1 MASTQKT
8 SCTVDRQNS
17 LPLRPADVVMNLERL
32 GSLHPYRLSFMRIL
46 MRKIMNERWK
56 IERTMFDLD
65 EGGYGTAI
73 YSIDASHGRFCFV
86 VFAHQLDA
94 DKRSD
99 RVIADQW
106 DMTVTLCEGDVD
118 EDQLRM
124 LRQNVPLQEA
134 GRVDARSFV
143 LSRANKSSRNF
154 DYVVGELAA
163 GRQPAL
169 EKLARV
175 GYLYRTT
182 AVYGSGKF
190 GMADWLKV
198 HSIHA
203 DFARPFAAE
212 MFTCFM
218 IRQFSLEQAEFI
230 AHARSPDTA
239 VPMDD
244 ATKRYMGIGNATG
257 LGMAPYLINHP
268 QLISRWIEVR
278 ETVLARIVKSG
289 QVSEAKY
296 LSLQSLLRK
305 AARHF
310 SEISTDNDDQNQRN
324 KITIAELEEVTSW
337 IDNQQPSD
345 WSDLLN
351 KAMHSWSYET
361 QELISSLLS
370 ELYPELVD
378 EFEDS
383 LCVDESME
391 LVPEQRLSDI
401 QELIENH
408 YGWALKFDFDAPG
421 GRDVFWYRSMEK
433 SEPRLGHCGIDPG
446 EDKAMKMAVAYDV
459 RQCYGR
465 VRECIDTQSCVTAAD
480 FAVTHPDM
488 RSILRRIQTMSR
500 TFYGDI
506 HVNLIDKGVLPIHLL
521 RCKLSFFGVSKFDP
535 KSRLWVRNT
544 MFQGAPLASDI
555 GEEFEDDWYFPI
567 MPETGEEQIRST
579 CR

>member
-1 MASTQKT
+1 MT
-8 SCTVDRQNS
+8 SSQQTLRVVDRQKS

-46 MRKIMNERWK
+46 MRKIMNERWRIK
-56 IERTMFDLD
+56 RTTFDLD
-65 EGGYGTAI
+65 EGGFGTAI
-73 YSIDASHGRFCFV
+73 YSIDASHGRFSFV
-86 VFAHQLDA
+86 VFAHLLDP

-106 DMTVTLCEGDVD
+106 DMTVTLCDGDVD
-118 EDQLRM
+118 DEQLRM
-124 LRQNVPLQEA
+124 LQQNVPLQEA
-134 GRVDARSFV
+134 GRIDARSIV

-163 GRQPAL
+163 GRQPAV

-190 GMADWLKV
+190 GMADWRKV
-198 HSIHA
+198 RSIHA

-268 QLISRWIEVR
+268 QLISRWVEIR
-278 ETVLARIVKSG
+278 ESALARIVESG
-289 QVSEAKY
+289 QVTEAKC

-310 SEISTDNDDQNQRN
+310 SEIATDNEDQNRRN
-324 KITIAELEEVTSW
+324 ETTIAELEEVSRWIENQRPPSW
-337 IDNQQPSD
+337 SN
-345 WSDLLN
+345 LVN
-351 KAMHSWSYET
+351 EAMQSWSYET
-361 QELISSLLS
+361 QELINSLLS
-370 ELYPELVD
+370 ELYPELID

-383 LCVDESME
+383 LCVDESLE
-391 LVPEQRLSDI
+391 LVPGQRLSEV
-401 QELIENH
+401 QELIESH
-408 YGWALKFDFDAPG
+408 YGWALNVDFDAPG
-421 GRDVFWYRSMEK
+421 SRDVFWYRSMEK
-433 SEPRLGHCGIDPG
+433 SEPRLGHCGSDPG

-459 RQCYGR
+459 RQCYDR
-465 VRECIDTQSCVTAAD
+465 VRKCIASQSCESIAD
-480 FAVTHPDM
+480 FALKHPDM

-506 HVNLIDKGVLPIHLL
+506 HANLIDAGVLPIHLL

-544 MFQGAPLASDI
+544 MFQGAPLANDI
-555 GEEFEDDWYFPI
+555 GEAFADDWYFPT
-567 MPETGEEQIRST
+567 MPAAGEEQTRST